1 MTWTD
6 FYLICFA
13 VGFAFSV
20 LSFLLGG
27 HHWHLPVHFHLHGGG
42 PIVHTGTH
50 APTGGHGPT
59 HSAMSVINPVTLAAF
74 LAWFGGMGYLLTRYS
89 GLAFVAALSLSV
101 LAGLVAAAIVFLF
114 VAKVLTSDEQH
125 LDPADFEMVG
135 VLGRLSVPIREGGTG
150 ELIYSQAGTRR
161 VCGARVENGSA
172 IAKGEEVVVTRY
184 EKGIA
189 YVRLWSEIAGEDEAH
204 TAAENSGGGQ

>member
-1 MTWTD
+1 MTWAD

-27 HHWHLPVHFHLHGGG
+27 HHWHLPFHFHLHGGG
-42 PIVHTGTH
+42 PVVHTGTH
-50 APTGGHGPT
+50 VPTGHAAGHGPR

-89 GLAFVAALSLSV
+89 GLAFVVALGASIM
-101 LAGLVAAAIVFLF
+101 AGLVAASIVFLF

-125 LDPADFEMVG
+125 LDPADFDMVG

-161 VCGARVENGSA
+161 VCGARTEDGSA
-172 IAKGEEVVVTRY
+172 VAKGTEVVVTRY

-189 YVRLWSEIAGEDEAH
+189 YVRLWSELTGEDH
-204 TAAENSGGGQ
+204 TIHEDSKA